1 MTETETIERPPLT
14 DRQRAIYD
22 HIVDFHRS
30 RGYATTIRELC
41 SHFDIRSP
49 NGVKCHLELMRRKG
63 WITWEPNHARTIR
76 PVEVHDGQQQ

>member
-76 PVEVHDGQQQ
+76 PVEVRDGEQQ